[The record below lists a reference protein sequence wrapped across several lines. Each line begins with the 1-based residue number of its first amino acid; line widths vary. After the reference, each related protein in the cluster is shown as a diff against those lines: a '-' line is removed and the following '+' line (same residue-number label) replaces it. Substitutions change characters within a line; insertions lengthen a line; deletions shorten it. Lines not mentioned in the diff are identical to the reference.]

1 MEQFR
6 HLIPITVRT
15 RDIDAWGHVNNSV
28 YFTYMEMARAD
39 YMSKVILES
48 PIRDLSGVGVILAEV
63 SCQFKKPILFGQLL
77 EVGTRVVEMANSSWV
92 VEHRME
98 ADGQLAALGKGVL
111 VHYDYESGQSMRIPD
126 LFRARIGSFEG
137 KDYAQAAE
145 TLSSGG

>member
-28 YFTYMEMARAD
+28 YFTYMEIMEMARAD

-48 PIRDLSGVGVILAEV
+48 PIRDLSDVGVILAEA
-63 SCQFKKPILFGQLL
+63 SCQYKKPILFGQLL

-111 VHYDYESGQSMRIPD
+111 VHYDYESGQSVRIPD
-126 LFRARIGSFEG
+126 LFRARIEFFESKELCAGS
-137 KDYAQAAE
+137 
-145 TLSSGG
+145 